1 MNDAYQVNQHWE
13 KLASRI
19 VKPQQ
24 VVLVIG
30 STDVG
35 KTTFCRFLADS
46 AVDRGLKTAFV
57 DTDVGQS
64 QIGPPTTIG
73 MKSLA
78 PESSP
83 VQFNGI
89 ADYLYFVGGL
99 SPRGHYLEMLTG
111 TRLMVDRARKTE
123 ADFVIIDTT
132 GYIHDAPAIILKQHK
147 IALIRPDHVVCIG
160 RSNALGQVTA
170 CYSQQDWL
178 NIHNLVPHRNVRSKS
193 SKARSRYRKA
203 QFDAYFGVACKPK
216 LAVERGVA
224 CKPKLAVERGVACKP
239 KLAVER
245 GVACKPKLA
254 VERGVDCRPPK
265 LADESG
271 ETCGPELALQKSE
284 NSIQPLPFEQ
294 IRGERSPFFI
304 GRIANEK
311 ELEILSRLAET
322 RVYHAEWGHRT
333 LCLIASKSL
342 SKATI
347 TQIKNYLSLTH
358 VTAEVCAYFQRRVV
372 GCIDADG
379 DTYAIGIIESV
390 DFQKRE
396 FSIRFPFSEAGDAA
410 KKACVIQFGSYQLK

>member
-35 KTTFCRFLADS
+35 KTTFCRFLADA
-46 AVDRGLKTAFV
+46 AVDQGLKTAFV
-57 DTDVGQS
+57 DADVGQS

-78 PESSP
+78 PGSSP

-89 ADYLYFVGGL
+89 ADHLYFVGDL

-111 TRLMVDRARKTE
+111 IRLMVDRARETA

-132 GYIHDAPAIILKQHK
+132 GYILDAPAIMLKQHK

-160 RSNALGQVTA
+160 RSNELGQITA

-203 QFDAYFGVACKPK
+203 QFDVYFGAVCKPK
-216 LAVERGVA
+216 LAVESGVD
-224 CKPKLAVERGVACKP
+224 CRSPKLAV
-239 KLAVER
+239 
-245 GVACKPKLA
+245 
-254 VERGVDCRPPK
+254 
-265 LADESG
+265 ESG
-271 ETCGPELALQKSE
+271 ETCGPKLALQKSE
-284 NSIQPLPFEQ
+284 NSIQHLPFEQ
-294 IRGERSPFFI
+294 IRGERSPFFV

-311 ELEILSRLAET
+311 ELEILSRLTET
-322 RVYHAEWGHRT
+322 QVYHAEWGHRT

-347 TQIKNYLSLTH
+347 AQIKNYLSLTH
-358 VTAEVCAYFQRRVV
+358 ITAEVRAYFERRLV
-372 GCIDADG
+372 GLIDAAG
-379 DTYAIGIIESV
+379 NTYAIGIIEAV

-396 FSIRFPFSEAGDAA
+396 FSIRCPLSKGRDAA
-410 KKACVIQFGSYQLK
+410 KKASAIQFGSYQLK

>member
-24 VVLVIG
+24 IVLVIG
-30 STDVG
+30 ATDVG

-57 DTDVGQS
+57 DADVGQS

-78 PESSP
+78 PESSS
-83 VQFNGI
+83 VQFNSV
-89 ADYLYFVGGL
+89 ADHLYFVGDL

-111 TRLMVDRARKTE
+111 TRLMVDRAHETE

-147 IALIRPDHVVCIG
+147 IALIRPNHVVCIG
-160 RSNALGQVTA
+160 RSNELGQITA
-170 CYSQQDWL
+170 CYRQQDWL

-203 QFDAYFGVACKPK
+203 QFDAYFGVACAPKLAVKSGAACAPK
-216 LAVERGVA
+216 LAVESDEAGESS
-224 CKPKLAVERGVACKP
+224 ERV
-239 KLAVER
+239 LQ
-245 GVACKPKLA
+245 
-254 VERGVDCRPPK
+254 
-265 LADESG
+265 ESG
-271 ETCGPELALQKSE
+271 
-284 NSIQPLPFEQ
+284 NSIQHLPFEQ
-294 IRGERSPFFI
+294 IRGGRTPFFI

-311 ELEILSRLAET
+311 ELENLSRLAET
-322 RVYHAEWGHRT
+322 QVYHAEWGHRT
-333 LCLIASKSL
+333 LCLIASKPL

-347 TQIKNYLSLTH
+347 IRIKSYLSLTH
-358 VTAEVCAYFQRRVV
+358 VTAEVHAYFERRLV
-372 GCIDADG
+372 GLIDAAG
-379 DTYAIGIIESV
+379 NTYAIGIIEAV

-396 FSIRFPFSEAGDAA
+396 FSIRFPLSKESDAA
-410 KKACVIQFGSYQLK
+410 KKASAIQFGSYQLK

>member
-35 KTTFCRFLADS
+35 KTTFCRFL
-46 AVDRGLKTAFV
+46 VDAAIGQGLKTAFV

-64 QIGPPTTIG
+64 RIGPPTTIG

-78 PESSP
+78 PGSSP

-89 ADYLYFVGGL
+89 ADQLYFVGDL
-99 SPRGHYLEMLTG
+99 SPRGHALEVLTG
-111 TRLMVDRARKTE
+111 TRLMVERARETE
-123 ADFVIIDTT
+123 ADFIIIDTT
-132 GYIHDAPAIILKQHK
+132 GYVHDAPAVTLKQHK
-147 IALIRPDHVVCIG
+147 IELIRPSHVVCIG
-160 RSNALGQVTA
+160 RSGELGQITA

-178 NIHNLVPHRNVRSKS
+178 NIHYLLPHRKVRSKS
-193 SKARSRYRKA
+193 SAARSRYRQA
-203 QFDAYFGVACKPK
+203 QFDAYFGEACESPK
-216 LAVERGVA
+216 LAVKSGVA
-224 CKPKLAVERGVACKP
+224 CG
-239 KLAVER
+239 
-245 GVACKPKLA
+245 
-254 VERGVDCRPPK
+254 
-265 LADESG
+265 S
-271 ETCGPELALQKSE
+271 PELGIESNEVCDPEVVGQVSE
-284 NSIQPLPFEQ
+284 SSIQHLPFEQ
-294 IRGERSPFFI
+294 IRGGRTPFFI

-311 ELEILSRLAET
+311 ELEILSRLADT
-322 RVYHAEWGHRT
+322 QVYHAEWGHRT

-347 TQIKNYLSLTH
+347 THIKNYLSLTH
-358 VTAEVCAYFQRRVV
+358 VTAEVGTYFQRRLV
-372 GCIDADG
+372 GLIDAAG

-396 FSIRFPFSEAGDAA
+396 FSIRCPFSEAGDTE
-410 KKACVIQFGSYQLK
+410 KKACAIQFGSYQLK